1 MKDNRHP
8 SKNKEKLKCPCCG
21 TEFIPE
27 SFHIEKSHFDT
38 VDTKGELMSF
48 QNEEHQLH
56 VKPFTSFKG
65 SWITYCT
72 ECGYL
77 IRFATEIGKKEVTE
91 EHVRLLKRGAFEEHG
106 ELHKY
111 IYDIQEKPFMDYS
124 DYFIEKVD
132 NIKNDIK
139 KALDEINFDHWGAPY
154 KDWKKDKT
162 VDTFKFLI
170 RFYTNL
176 KDYTDSQVEDSNIK
190 DMKQKIEE
198 LNLPS
203 LLEDLLGDILEL
215 QNKVSHNSHELGVEE
230 DDLIEK
236 AFIQFIY
243 HLVMKQ
249 LKPLNLGNIEIE
261 AEYEFIDLNEVY
273 YELREFLHFYLYN
286 TLYIKDFDDNF
297 FFPLL
302 VKLEFPENLSISPKK

>member
-8 SKNKEKLKCPCCG
+8 SKKKEKLKCPICNS
-21 TEFIPE
+21 EFIPE
-27 SFHIEKSHFDT
+27 SFHIEKAHFDT

-65 SWITYCT
+65 AWITYCP

-91 EHVRLLKRGAFEEHG
+91 EHMRLLKRGSFEEHG

-111 IYDIQEKPFMDYS
+111 IYNIQEKPFMDYS

-132 NIKNDIK
+132 NIKNNIK
-139 KALDEINFDHWGAPY
+139 KALDEINFDHWGQPY

-176 KDYTDSQVEDSNIK
+176 KDYTNSQVEDPNNK
-190 DMKQKIEE
+190 DIKQKIEE
-198 LNLPS
+198 LNLPVM
-203 LLEDLLGDILEL
+203 LEDLLGDILDL
-215 QNKVSHNSHELGVEE
+215 QNKISHDSYELGADE
-230 DDLIEK
+230 DELIEK

-249 LKPLNLGNIEIE
+249 LKPLNLNTIEIE
-261 AEYEFIDLNEVY
+261 TEYKFIDLNEVY
-273 YELREFLHFYLYN
+273 YELREFLHVYLFS

-302 VKLEFPENLSISPKK
+302 KMLEFPENLTISSKK